1 MHKLTKVRF
10 KFSRIRRNNWSNIF
24 VKVNKFFKLIFNR
37 FQTPFNVNL
46 LIAGYDNEKDECE
59 FYVLDYLAS
68 MVTTKFAAHGYGG
81 FFSTAIL
88 DNKYRDGE
96 KSQST
101 FGYLIYWTP
110 SRDKP

>member
-1 MHKLTKVRF
+1 M
-10 KFSRIRRNNWSNIF
+10 
-24 VKVNKFFKLIFNR
+24 FFKQFFDP

-46 LIAGYDNEKDECE
+46 LIAGYDNEKEACE

-88 DNKYRDGE
+88 DSKYRDGE
-96 KSQST
+96 IINRINLFT
-101 FGYLIYWTP
+101 FYFESDSIWFRI
-110 SRDKP
+110 SRV